1 MFKKTRIIGI
11 SRLLLIVFST
21 LILGSC
27 TSIPEGAIPV
37 TGFEKEKYLGKWY
50 EIARMDFKFERNLN
64 NTTAEYA
71 LLEDGLISVQN
82 RGYNYLTDEWQ
93 EAKGKAKFVE
103 DEDVGRLKVSFFG
116 PFYGG
121 YNIIGLTADYQYAL
135 VAGGNLDLMWILGRD
150 TNIPEDIKEEFLQIA
165 ADVGYQTEE
174 LIWVDHLE

>member
-11 SRLLLIVFST
+11 SRLLLIVFTT

-71 LLEDGLISVQN
+71 VREDGLISVLN
-82 RGYNYLTDEWQ
+82 KGYNYLTDEWQ
-93 EAKGKAKFVE
+93 EAIGKAKFVKG
-103 DEDVGRLKVSFFG
+103 EDVGQLKVSFFG

-121 YNIIGLTADYQYAL
+121 YNIIGLTEDYQYAL
-135 VAGGNLDLMWILGRD
+135 VAGGNLDLLWILGRE
-150 TNIPEDIKEEFLQIA
+150 TNIPEDVKEAFIEIA
-165 ADVGYQTEE
+165 EEIGYHTDD
-174 LIWVDHLE
+174 LIWVEHMK